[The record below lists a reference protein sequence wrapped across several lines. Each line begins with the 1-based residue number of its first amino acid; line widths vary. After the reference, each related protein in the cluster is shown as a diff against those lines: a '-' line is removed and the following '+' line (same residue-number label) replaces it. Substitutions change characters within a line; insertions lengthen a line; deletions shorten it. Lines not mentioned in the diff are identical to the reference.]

1 MTQLLLL
8 GVLAG
13 LDNLQ
18 VAAAVSIAPMEGA
31 RRRLLLAGFAACE
44 IASPLVGVF
53 FAHALETRF
62 GVSFEGIA
70 PFVVVACGVAILWLA
85 WRERDEGR
93 TARSPLASR
102 WVLLGLP
109 VSLSFDNL
117 LIGVSAAAL
126 GHPPL
131 LAALVIG
138 TISAMLCVA
147 GILAGGRISRLIPQ
161 RAELVSGCAL
171 ILIAASMWLRGS

>member
-1 MTQLLLL
+1 MTQLFLL

-18 VAAAVSIAPMEGA
+18 VAAAVAIAPMERG

-44 IASPLVGVF
+44 VASPLGGVL

-62 GVSFEGIA
+62 GVAFDGVA
-70 PFVVVACGVAILWLA
+70 PFVVVACGIAILWLA
-85 WRERDEGR
+85 WREDDEDR
-93 TARSPLASR
+93 PARSPIASR

-117 LIGVSAAAL
+117 LIGLSAAAL

-138 TISAMLCVA
+138 TISAALCVT
-147 GILAGGRISRLIPQ
+147 GILAGGRISRLVPE

-171 ILIAASMWLRGS
+171 VLVAVSMWIRGS